1 MTRKFGWCLDGH
13 DEGCRV
19 HYRNWDDTIVE
30 CGCECHVGK
39 PKPPLPDWKVAAPA
53 DVQPKVLKRRKKKN

>member
-13 DEGCRV
+13 HDGCRA

-30 CGCECHVGK
+30 CECECHVGK
-39 PKPPLPDWKVAAPA
+39 PKPDLGDSKVTPPPDAQGSKTK
-53 DVQPKVLKRRKKKN
+53 QRKKKN